1 MYIYIYNG
9 IHARTKTISCTLQQS
24 VFFLLLKNGAISD
37 DGDIE
42 NNKTLRRIMA
52 ARRGL
57 FLLIASWRQ
66 PWDIMGYCAWGCQC
80 CLFHTGHILGHI

>member
-1 MYIYIYNG
+1 MYKNN
-9 IHARTKTISCTLQQS
+9 
-24 VFFLLLKNGAISD
+24 LLHVATVSLLFAFKNGAISD

-80 CLFHTGHILGHI
+80 CLFHTGHILGHV